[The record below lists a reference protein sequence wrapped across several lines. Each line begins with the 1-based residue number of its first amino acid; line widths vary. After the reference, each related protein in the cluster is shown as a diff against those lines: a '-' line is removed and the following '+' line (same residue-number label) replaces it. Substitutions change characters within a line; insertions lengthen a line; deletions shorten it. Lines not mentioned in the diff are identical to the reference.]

1 MLDGALVWVVSV
13 DRLRRV
19 AVLEDGRQIAY
30 EADGR
35 PFSVFTPCP
44 V

>member
-1 MLDGALVWVVSV
+1 MREPDPVRVV

-19 AVLEDGRQIAY
+19 ATLEDGRRVDY

-35 PFSVFTPCP
+35 PFEGLTSRPA
-44 V
+44 